1 VRRPVTKHYTVS
13 NFCDCTECKIYG
25 VHFPARRF
33 HDCGYRRKRS
43 SLVPQAEKIAKE
55 RVPYMNG
62 HKGNAAKWTRAFA
75 TAMDALGASLL
86 NGAQSP

>member
-1 VRRPVTKHYTVS
+1 MRRETTPRLKSVSQESHEATVRRPVTKHYTVS

-43 SLVPQAEKIAKE
+43 SLVPQVEKAANE
-55 RVPYMNG
+55 RVRYIKG
-62 HKGNAAKWTRAFA
+62 DKGNAAK
-75 TAMDALGASLL
+75 
-86 NGAQSP
+86 